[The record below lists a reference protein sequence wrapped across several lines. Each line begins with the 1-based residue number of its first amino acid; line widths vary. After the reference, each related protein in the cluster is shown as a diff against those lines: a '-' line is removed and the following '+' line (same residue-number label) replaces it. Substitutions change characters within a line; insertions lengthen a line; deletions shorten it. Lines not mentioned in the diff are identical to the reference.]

1 MTCTIE
7 WNTISPAL
15 WRDMFDRIPRSN
27 LLQSAPYLRAT
38 AIKDH
43 QKIRFGHILIGG
55 QSAGLV
61 SMLEVGIFWNALHA
75 VILDH
80 GPLWL
85 PGFGGAAHVKMFF
98 DTWNGQFPARFGRRR
113 RILPEIADGAAA
125 RKIIGGTGMTRLPD
139 RTGYETF
146 WVDLTPDEEV
156 RRATLKSNW
165 RNKLNKSERAGLTLH
180 WDNTGRLVPWLLG
193 HYAADKAARGY
204 PGPSPQLLAHLTRE
218 MSQTHDMIVGQAVSP
233 EGLPIA
239 GVMLVRHGR
248 SATYL
253 VGWSDDAGRD
263 SAAHHLLLWQ
273 GANMLKE
280 KGVMELDLG
289 GINDDSAQGVKIFK
303 EGMGGQLYTGVGHY
317 I

>member
-7 WNTISPAL
+7 WNTLDAARWHDL
-15 WRDMFDRIPRSN
+15 FVRIPRSN
-27 LLQSAPYLRAT
+27 LLQYPPYLKA
-38 AIKDH
+38 AAAKDR
-43 QKIRFGHILIGG
+43 QKIRFGHILING

-61 SMLEVGIFWNALHA
+61 SLLEAGIVWNALHA
-75 VILDH
+75 VILDR

-85 PGFGGAAHVKMFF
+85 PGFGGAAHIKMFF
-98 DTWNGQFPARFGRRR
+98 DEWNRQLPSRFGRRR
-113 RILPEIADGAAA
+113 RVLPEVADGAAA
-125 RKIIGGTGMTRLPD
+125 RKIIGGTGMACRPD

-146 WVDLTPDEEV
+146 WVDLTPDEDT
-156 RRATLKSNW
+156 RRAALKSNW
-165 RNKLNKSERAGLTLH
+165 RNKLNKSERAGITVH
-180 WDNTGRLVPWLLG
+180 WDASGRLTPWVLS

-204 PGPSPQLLAHLTRE
+204 PGPTPLLLAHLARE
-218 MSQTHDMIVGQAVSP
+218 MTPSGDMIVGQAVSGGAP
-233 EGLPIA
+233 VA

-253 VGWSDDAGRD
+253 VGWSDEAGRD
-263 SAAHHLLLWQ
+263 TAAHHLLLWQ

-303 EGMGGQLYTGVGHY
+303 EGMGGQLFTGVGHY